1 MSNNTISQTPY
12 ADKSMNGIITY
23 DDGSGTVIS
32 GGSIT
37 TDSFNVTN
45 FNCDNIQGITP
56 DDDISLYTDTSG
68 LATIQLGSAVTG
80 TTFVDGNVVY
90 VNGANTVTFTAGSLM
105 DFRSPT
111 IRLNP
116 TVTTDPVKACDV
128 KIVSNTVEPNTV
140 ANGLAIGS
148 TITSANLTLGNATYP
163 PSCTATATS
172 ANHICNYS
180 TVQSLISA
188 GGSLLSSNNTWSGT
202 NRFNNTLQ
210 SAYIFQT
217 DSIDPLTTT
226 AGTVYYLYG
235 SVPNVSYIFFGSV
248 TSTST
253 SEVYINPNNGLV
265 NIGVGYNRSASV
277 NINSGPTCSG
287 DVNILTG
294 TDNTGDFNVGTSLT
308 YGGDIR
314 FSTGTGS
321 ANTFTVGT
329 TTTST
334 ILLRGATVSLSSGTA
349 VNINTGAN
357 LSTTTIGNSAS
368 PSTTNIF
375 GLVNIGTSGGQNTNI
390 GHTTAQTNILGS
402 PLNLNATSTQNTRI
416 GSVSNT
422 GTITIGNASS
432 TALEIGKP
440 MTPIY
445 TTYTV
450 ANGTNVA
457 DTIGYVI
464 SGSYTGGG
472 ALSLNSREIS
482 VINIPDNGVYIIT
495 YTQSYLCA
503 TNGTLQRMIGYIQIV
518 NNGGGFQA
526 EGGISTVFGA
536 LTTAQIQS
544 LTGSFT
550 YTITGA
556 TSAAPWRARCL
567 LAANITSGTYNS
579 NSANFSF
586 TALRIA

>member
-1 MSNNTISQTPY
+1 MSNNTISQQPY

-32 GGSIT
+32 GGVIT
-37 TDSFNVTN
+37 TDTFSTTN
-45 FNCDNIQGITP
+45 FNSDNIQGIAP
-56 DDDISLYTDTSG
+56 DNDISLYTDTSG
-68 LATIQLGSAVTG
+68 LASIQLGSAVTG

-90 VNGANTVTFTAGSLM
+90 VNGTNTVTFTAGSLM

-111 IRLNP
+111 IRLN
-116 TVTTDPVKACDV
+116 TVTPTDPVTACDV

-445 TTYTV
+445 TTYTI
-450 ANGTNVA
+450 NTGTNVVE
-457 DTIGYVI
+457 TIGYVI
-464 SGSYTGGG
+464 SGVHNGGG
-472 ALSLNSREIS
+472 TINASPRES
-482 VINIPDNGVYIIT
+482 SSINITDNGVYVI
-495 YTQSYLCA
+495 SYSQAYVA
-503 TNGTLQRMIGYIQIV
+503 TANGTLARVVGYIQLLNQTGAV
-518 NNGGGFQA
+518 QT
-526 EGGISTVFGA
+526 EGGQSSVFGA
-536 LTTAQIQS
+536 LTTAQTQYFS
-544 LTGSFT
+544 GTMT
-550 YTITGA
+550 YTVTNA
-556 TSAAPWRARCL
+556 TSVNPWRARCL
-567 LAANITSGTYNS
+567 IVANITSGTYVNS
-579 NSANFSF
+579 NTFFQF
-586 TALRIA
+586 TAVRIA